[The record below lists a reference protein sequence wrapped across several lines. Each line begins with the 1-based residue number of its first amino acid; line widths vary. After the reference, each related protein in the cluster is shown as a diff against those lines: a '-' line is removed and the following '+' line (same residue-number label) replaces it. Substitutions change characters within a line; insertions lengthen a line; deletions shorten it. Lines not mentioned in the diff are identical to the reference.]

1 MERPLEVCKDVYLV
15 GGGSLSHS
23 YDCAV
28 YLIDAGDLILID
40 SGAGLSFDTLVKNI
54 ESLKL
59 NPQNLKAVIATHAH
73 IDHIGSLY
81 RFKKTFGTEVIAH
94 EMDVAAIEEGTNTGA
109 EAYQVAYSPCKVDRI
124 IKGTETRIKY
134 TRYELIVIHIPGH
147 TPGSVAVYLD
157 IAGKRVLFGQDI
169 HGPYNPEWGAD
180 IAKARIS
187 LQRLIDVKADILCE
201 GHFGIYTPA
210 EKIRQFINSYLQSL

>member
-1 MERPLEVCKDVYLV
+1 MERPFEVCKDVYKV

-28 YLIDAGDLILID
+28 YLVDAGDLVLID
-40 SGAGLSFDTLVKNI
+40 SGAGLSFDTLVNNI
-54 ESLKL
+54 ESLKF
-59 NPQNLKAVIATHAH
+59 NSQNLKAVIATHGH
-73 IDHIGSLY
+73 IDHIGSLH
-81 RFKKTFGTEVIAH
+81 RFKETFGTEVIAH

-109 EAYQVAYSPCKVDRI
+109 EAYHVVYHPCKVDRI
-124 IKGTETRIKY
+124 IKGTETRIKFS
-134 TRYELIVIHIPGH
+134 RYELIVIHIPGH
-147 TPGSVAVYLD
+147 TPGSVAVYAD

-180 IAKARIS
+180 RVKAKMS
-187 LQRLIDVKADILCE
+187 LQRLIDVRADILCE

-210 EKIRQFINSYLQSL
+210 DKIRQFISSYLQSL